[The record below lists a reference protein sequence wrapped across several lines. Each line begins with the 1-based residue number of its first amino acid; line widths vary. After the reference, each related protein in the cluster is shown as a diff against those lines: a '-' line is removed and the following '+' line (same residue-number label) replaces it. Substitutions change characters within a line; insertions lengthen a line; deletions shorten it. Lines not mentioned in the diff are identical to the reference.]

1 MDKLGLKEMYDKE
14 MKKLQRK
21 DGDKRQF
28 DKIWTCGLIS

>member
-28 DKIWTCGLIS
+28 DKI